1 MTEKRVCE
9 VCGTIYED
17 AFDRCPL
24 CETPYQAPAA
34 DNDDYDEYYY
44 DEEKPAKS
52 RAKQSGGGR
61 GFKIFSAIVL
71 ILLLIGF
78 GLFIAYEWVIGSP
91 SIHGN
96 VPCTGL
102 YLAEDEISL
111 TQADESYFLSVNAT
125 PDDVTDP
132 VGYVSADETIAVV
145 DEHGKITAVAEGE
158 TQITVTCGDYS
169 AECVVVCEFVE
180 E

>member
-9 VCGTIYED
+9 ICGTIFDE
-17 AFDRCPL
+17 AFDNCPL

-34 DNDDYDEYYY
+34 DNDEYDEYYY
-44 DEEKPAKS
+44 DTDQAGKRDGKKS
-52 RAKQSGGGR
+52 GR
-61 GFKIFSAIVL
+61 GFKVFAVIALSVL
-71 ILLLIGF
+71 FVVF

-91 SIHGN
+91 SIHGV

-102 YLAEDEISL
+102 YLAEDEVEL
-111 TQADESYFLSVNAT
+111 TQADESYYLSVNAA
-125 PDDVTDP
+125 PEDVTDP
-132 VGYVSADETIAVV
+132 VSFVCADETVAVV

-158 TQITVTCGDYS
+158 TTVTVACGDFT
-169 AECVVVCEFVE
+169 AACAVVCEFTE